1 MLLLSDAHHP
11 LRCAGLASDLMAC
24 IAFIYVPHART
35 CSQLPTYCSIHASS
49 NPIVKMPGK
58 LLDRYD
64 HVPVTKEDREYIH
77 FLMDPCVAL
86 VNLQQWI
93 GLN

>member
-1 MLLLSDAHHP
+1 
-11 LRCAGLASDLMAC
+11 
-24 IAFIYVPHART
+24 
-35 CSQLPTYCSIHASS
+35 
-49 NPIVKMPGK
+49 MPGK